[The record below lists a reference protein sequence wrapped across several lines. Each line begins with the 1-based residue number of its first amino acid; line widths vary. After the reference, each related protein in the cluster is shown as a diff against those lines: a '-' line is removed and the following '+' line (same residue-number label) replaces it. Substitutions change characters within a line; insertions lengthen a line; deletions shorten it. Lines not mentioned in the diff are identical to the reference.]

1 MHFNILYPLF
11 ILFAVVHAAPSGVAP
26 SSAGLNQ
33 GSGQAASSG
42 HSDDSSL
49 FQLTGTPYEQYEVL
63 VKYHTE
69 GTRAPKWATGNLNV
83 LFFDNPLFKSRAGFS
98 PQTQYTMIGE
108 PHVDPVS
115 SVIGFQTVDR
125 TGRRLEVK
133 MNKDKT
139 YDEYS
144 VYDLK
149 TGEKILG
156 KP

>member
-42 HSDDSSL
+42 HSDDSAL
-49 FQLTGTPYEQYEVL
+49 FQKTGTPYEQYEVL

-69 GTRAPKWATGNLNV
+69 GERAPGWATENLNT
-83 LFFDNPLFKSRAGFS
+83 LFFHNPFFNFLAGFG
-98 PQTQYTMIGE
+98 PQTHYTMIGE

-115 SVIGFQTVDR
+115 SDIEFQTVDR
-125 TGRRLEVK
+125 TGPRFEVK

-144 VYDLK
+144 VYDLR
-149 TGEKILG
+149 TGKRILG

>member
-69 GTRAPKWATGNLNV
+69 GKRAPGWATENLNT
-83 LFFDNPLFKSRAGFS
+83 LFFRSPLFKSNAGFGR
-98 PQTQYTMIGE
+98 QTRYTMIGE

-115 SVIGFQTVDR
+115 SDIEFQTVDR
-125 TGRRLEVK
+125 TGRQFDVK
-133 MNKDKT
+133 MNVDRT

-144 VYDLK
+144 VYDDK
-149 TGEKILG
+149 GKKILG